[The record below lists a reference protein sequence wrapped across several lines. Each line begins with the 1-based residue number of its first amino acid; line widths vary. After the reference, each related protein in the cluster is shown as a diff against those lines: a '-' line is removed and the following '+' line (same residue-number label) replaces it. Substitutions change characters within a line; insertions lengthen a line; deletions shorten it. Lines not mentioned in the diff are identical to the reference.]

1 MKILDNNISFIGGI
15 VDEVE
20 RKVILMIFV
29 LIFVFGFIG
38 NFFVFLVV
46 VKKYIWIINDIFI
59 VYLVIF
65 DLFFIFLCLLVFIY
79 M

>member
-29 LIFVFGFIG
+29 FIFVFGFIG